1 MPESSSPKAKLTPP
15 YEPLSDGV
23 VTLRLWRSDDAPAL
37 AAALQDPEIP
47 RWTRV
52 PSPYAEADACEWL
65 AQDAER
71 WASGEGAHFAVVD
84 AESDELI
91 GSFGITDFEWDD
103 FRAEIGYWVA
113 GGARR
118 RGVARRAVRL
128 LCAWAFAELELVR
141 LEILPDVRNVASIGV
156 AEACG
161 FTNEGVRR
169 KYMVIKDELCDC
181 VSFSLLKGE
190 EPA

>member
-1 MPESSSPKAKLTPP
+1 MAESSAPKAKLTPP
-15 YEPLSDGV
+15 SEPLTDGV
-23 VTLRLWRSDDAPAL
+23 VTLRPWRDDDAETI
-37 AAALQDPEIP
+37 AAALEDPEIP

-52 PSPYAEADACEWL
+52 PSPYGDADAREWL
-65 AQDAER
+65 AYDKEC

-84 AESDELI
+84 ATSGELL
-91 GSFGITDFEWDD
+91 GSVGIVDFEWDD
-103 FRAEIGYWVA
+103 HRAEIGYWVA
-113 GGARR
+113 QKARR
-118 RGVARRAVRL
+118 RGVARRAIRL
-128 LCAWAFAELELVR
+128 LCTWAFAELDIVR

-156 AEACG
+156 AAACG